1 MFAPRPL
8 PRKLG
13 AALRDATHEK
23 TAVRLSAL
31 VDLARLAR
39 GGEAEASAA
48 LGRALTDAVEEVR
61 AGAAVGLAD
70 AGVATAIPDLIQAAR
85 ADSSARVRQMALL
98 ALGELATSEH
108 AGAIEVLLAAQRAD
122 APAERFQALLALH
135 QIGAARAQQAII
147 EGTVDP
153 DPEVRRLSFRVAEA
167 EWADQELPELVRAR
181 ARAAL
186 SDARDGVRT
195 AAALLLGHFGD
206 SSGKHRVLE
215 LIEGRVAGA
224 SLEDE
229 QAAVELAGALGLV
242 EAEPLLERRAHSFL
256 NRDAL
261 GFHARVT
268 LAKLGNERAIAAILR
283 GLSAWSFNARTLS
296 VVAAGRAGLVQAR
309 ERIVE
314 LGERVDRAAAEEAL
328 LLLDQAERA
337 RLVSAQGSEA

>member
-1 MFAPRPL
+1 
-8 PRKLG
+8 
-13 AALRDATHEK
+13 
-23 TAVRLSAL
+23 
-31 VDLARLAR
+31 
-39 GGEAEASAA
+39 
-48 LGRALTDAVEEVR
+48 
-61 AGAAVGLAD
+61 
-70 AGVATAIPDLIQAAR
+70 
-85 ADSSARVRQMALL
+85 
-98 ALGELATSEH
+98 
-108 AGAIEVLLAAQRAD
+108 
-122 APAERFQALLALH
+122 
-135 QIGAARAQQAII
+135 
-147 EGTVDP
+147 
-153 DPEVRRLSFRVAEA
+153 
-167 EWADQELPELVRAR
+167 
-181 ARAAL
+181 
-186 SDARDGVRT
+186 
-195 AAALLLGHFGD
+195 
-206 SSGKHRVLE
+206 VLE